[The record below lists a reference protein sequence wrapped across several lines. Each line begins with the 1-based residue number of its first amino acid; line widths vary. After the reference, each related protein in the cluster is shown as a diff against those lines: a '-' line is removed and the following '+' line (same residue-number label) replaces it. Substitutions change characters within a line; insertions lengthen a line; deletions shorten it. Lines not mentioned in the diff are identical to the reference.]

1 MKIKKDNS
9 ESPNNTSTE
18 KLTLQELARTPS
30 ESAHISVL
38 ILLLTLNAGWTD
50 LVAYLFLGKTFASFM
65 TGNIL
70 FVGLALAQ
78 ANTELLTHAVVALL
92 INFAGVMIGAS
103 IIHRTPLR
111 RTARRWR
118 KIIMLT
124 LLVQWILLLTFVSLW
139 STNNDLTRQNVMQII
154 LLGLA
159 AFGMGIQGA
168 IVVAFEF
175 PGVVANAMTGVVIVL
190 GRRIG
195 KGIVGAGPGGEWRWT
210 FLLPI
215 LYALGAIAVG
225 LTSASPVTPIVPL
238 IISTVANIYVFSQ
251 VGRRK

>member
-1 MKIKKDNS
+1 
-9 ESPNNTSTE
+9 
-18 KLTLQELARTPS
+18 
-30 ESAHISVL
+30 
-38 ILLLTLNAGWTD
+38 
-50 LVAYLFLGKTFASFM
+50 
-65 TGNIL
+65 
-70 FVGLALAQ
+70 
-78 ANTELLTHAVVALL
+78 
-92 INFAGVMIGAS
+92 
-103 IIHRTPLR
+103 
-111 RTARRWR
+111 
-118 KIIMLT
+118 
-124 LLVQWILLLTFVSLW
+124 
-139 STNNDLTRQNVMQII
+139 MQII